1 MLNILVYLKVF
12 QICIDVDDNI
22 EVVDYKKV
30 LLCFFFVKKG
40 WIILFKVFVFF
51 LIDFIFI
58 WFIGIVLK
66 NFIGSLKFIELK
78 YVILKLLQLF
88 DYSYVGFICILF
100 FVFLLLGIV
109 VLIVGLWFFKEYFF
123 KVNILELFVKVNVS
137 NRN

>member
-123 KVNILELFVKVNVS
+123 KVNILELFVKVDVS
-137 NRN
+137 SRD